1 MAGTSLLF
9 TVARQREGKVQ
20 LSPDILGEFGGF
32 FVSGFV
38 SGFGLNPVD
47 DARCGH
53 EAILRLLR

>member
-32 FVSGFV
+32 FVSGF
-38 SGFGLNPVD
+38 GLNPVD